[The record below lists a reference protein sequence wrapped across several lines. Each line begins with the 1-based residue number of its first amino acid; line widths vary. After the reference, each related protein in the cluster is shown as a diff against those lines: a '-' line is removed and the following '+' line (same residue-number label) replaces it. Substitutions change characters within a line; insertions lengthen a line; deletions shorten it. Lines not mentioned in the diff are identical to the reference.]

1 MTTYHPQLNIY
12 IYIYRPV
19 DDKLSTRLAAA
30 RLAGGIHRLRRVV
43 SWLRRFA
50 APLAATACGGCSG
63 NRLRRLQAA
72 ACGGCKQPP
81 AAVAGS
87 RLRRLP
93 KIIYLLKPKN
103 QKISIFTQIGSFH
116 RNQRKHLMVYPQSR
130 SFFRFFDFFD
140 FFGHFGGPGVQGS
153 SGPAVQRSSGP
164 VRKISKW
171 HISVNFRS

>member
-1 MTTYHPQLNIY
+1 ME
-12 IYIYRPV
+12 
-19 DDKLSTRLAAA
+19 KSAFSASAA
-30 RLAGGIHRLRRVV
+30 RRRHTPPAACCQLAPPLRGSAGR
-43 SWLRRFA
+43 
-50 APLAATACGGCSG
+50 
-63 NRLRRLQAA
+63 NRLRRLLR
-72 ACGGCKQPP
+72 QPP

-140 FFGHFGGPGVQGS
+140 FFGHFGGPAGQRA
-153 SGPAVQRSSGP
+153 SGPCWLRPALEPKNALHSSFFCL
-164 VRKISKW
+164 
-171 HISVNFRS
+171 NDM